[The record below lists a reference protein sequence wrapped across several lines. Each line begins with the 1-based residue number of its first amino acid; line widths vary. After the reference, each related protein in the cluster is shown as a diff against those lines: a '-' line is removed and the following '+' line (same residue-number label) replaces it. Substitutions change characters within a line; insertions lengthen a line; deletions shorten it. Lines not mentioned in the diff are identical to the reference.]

1 MKYGKKALE
10 DLYSG
15 IAGKPVAQR
24 KHLNVLGE
32 EVDLYTK
39 HNNEYSHVG
48 EVSDDNFAKINR
60 IATGGDALALINE
73 YLSSKQYNRD
83 SFKNEYDYDSLVDIL
98 DRGEFEKY
106 ISSDNKPSLT
116 INQTGNVIE
125 LVTSKGFNER
135 TAMRASTFTPI
146 DEGGSNVG
154 PCEILLA
161 LAFDN
166 VTNSTQGGDLMM
178 GGSKLEVKGQGG
190 RFGQQGGRGGPAL
203 SPAALLKGLEVE
215 DIAIVESV
223 EANIIGAYRAFMQV
237 DKFDQFLSNLH
248 ELLKLAYPG
257 GDVAKFFTKDINY
270 DEPTSRKRGAPQS
283 QIRKQLAKLN
293 LEQYS
298 KKYDLQNIIF
308 AKGAPQKKP
317 TPGNL
322 GDFASFTVDDAIKD
336 NGLIDS
342 GTLRA
347 NSFTMA
353 GLYPNFFY
361 IFPSK
366 S

>member
-1 MKYGKKALE
+1 MNYGKKALE
-10 DLYSG
+10 GLYSG
-15 IAGKPVAQR
+15 IIGKPVLPR
-24 KHLNVLGE
+24 RHLNVLGE

-39 HNNEYSHVG
+39 LDNEYSHVG
-48 EVSDDNFAKINR
+48 EVSDESFAKISR

-73 YLSSKQYNRD
+73 YLDSKKYTKE

-106 ISSDNKPSLT
+106 ISSDEKPSLSIT
-116 INQTGNVIE
+116 QTGNVIQ
-125 LVTSKGFNER
+125 LVTSKGFDER
-135 TAMRASTFTPI
+135 TARRASTFTPI
-146 DEGGSNVG
+146 DNGGSNIG

-166 VTNSTQGGDLMM
+166 VTNSTEGGDLMM
-178 GGSKLEVKGQGG
+178 SGQKLEVKGQGG

-203 SPAALLKGLEVE
+203 SSSSLLNGLEADNVP
-215 DIAIVESV
+215 IVESV
-223 EANIIGAYRAFMQV
+223 EANIIGAYRAFEQIG
-237 DKFDQFLSNLH
+237 KLDQFLSNLH
-248 ELLKLAYPG
+248 DLLKLAYPG
-257 GDVAKFFTKDINY
+257 GDVARFFTGDVNY
-270 DEPTSRKRGAPQS
+270 TDPTSRKLGAPQS

-293 LEQYS
+293 LQQYS
-298 KKYDLQNIIF
+298 AKYGLQNLIF
-308 AKGAPQKKP
+308 VKGSPQKKP
-317 TPGNL
+317 TRGFL

-342 GTLRA
+342 GILRA
-347 NSFTMA
+347 TSFTMA

-361 IFPSK
+361 RFEGK